1 MVNRVLVARYVAPAA
16 FLLAVTIAVLL
27 VRTSLRSSDEP
38 ATRAAQARVP
48 SKSAVRPAKPG
59 PQPALKRFY
68 VIRSGDTLESIAS
81 RLNTTV
87 TRLLEL
93 NPGIEPTTLRPGQ
106 EVRVR

>member
-1 MVNRVLVARYVAPAA
+1 MVNRVLVARYVAPAV

-27 VRTSLRSSDEP
+27 VRSSLRPDKP
-38 ATRAAQARVP
+38 AARTAPARVP
-48 SKSAVRPAKPG
+48 AKSASRPAKPK

-93 NPGIEPTTLRPGQ
+93 NPGIEPTTLRPGE